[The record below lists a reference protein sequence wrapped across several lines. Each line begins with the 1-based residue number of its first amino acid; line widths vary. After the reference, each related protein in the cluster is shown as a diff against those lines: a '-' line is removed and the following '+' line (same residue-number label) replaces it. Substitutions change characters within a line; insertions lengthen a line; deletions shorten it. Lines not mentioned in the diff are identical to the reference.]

1 MASTT
6 TSRPA
11 TLVNEVSVD
20 DAWDRLL
27 DTTLR
32 RAVYGAAA
40 GGAAALVLLRAFFD
54 GANGGV
60 GRREKEGAPHAM
72 RLIFKQTESGPVG
85 PLGEREVRAPT
96 GRRKR
101 KSE

>member
-6 TSRPA
+6 TTTARPLPPA
-11 TLVNEVSVD
+11 VNELSVD

-40 GGAAALVLLRAFFD
+40 GGAAALVLLRAF
-54 GANGGV
+54 
-60 GRREKEGAPHAM
+60 
-72 RLIFKQTESGPVG
+72 
-85 PLGEREVRAPT
+85 
-96 GRRKR
+96 
-101 KSE
+101 